1 MQGQCIDLPPDS
13 VPLPRQQLDHQLWLM
28 ISLFLLDVYGTDS
41 FLESAQQQNT
51 GENDLLF
58 YLISPT
64 GFHQNVEKYL
74 FTI

>member
-58 YLISPT
+58 FI
-64 GFHQNVEKYL
+64 L
-74 FTI
+74 FLQLASIRM